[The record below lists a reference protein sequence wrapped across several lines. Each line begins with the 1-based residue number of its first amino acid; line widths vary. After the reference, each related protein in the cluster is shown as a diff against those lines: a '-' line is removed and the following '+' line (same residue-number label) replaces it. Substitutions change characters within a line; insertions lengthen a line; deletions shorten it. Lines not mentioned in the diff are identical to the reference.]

1 MKPLINYFADF
12 VLYSICVICMMGGAQ
27 YLLDTKLNIDFW
39 SVLLITAPLTF
50 IIRDIRTQPLVVL
63 NLGESNNDDHDSK
76 SN

>member
-1 MKPLINYFADF
+1 MTRLINYCVDFA
-12 VLYSICVICMMGGAQ
+12 LYSICVICMMGGAQ

-50 IIRDIRTQPLVVL
+50 IIRDIRTQPLVIM
-63 NLGESNNDDHDSK
+63 NFGESKNDDHDSK